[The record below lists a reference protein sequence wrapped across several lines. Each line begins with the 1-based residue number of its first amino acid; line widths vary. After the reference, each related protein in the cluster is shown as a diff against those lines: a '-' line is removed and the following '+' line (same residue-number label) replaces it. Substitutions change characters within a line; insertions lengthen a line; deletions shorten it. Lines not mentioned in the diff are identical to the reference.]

1 MYTLTHTH
9 THTYKYI
16 HIYTNIYTYI
26 HVNTHIYIYIQVLG
40 ECTETNG
47 HALPAGWTEHL
58 DEKRGLTYYYA
69 ASTGSTV
76 WQRPTKAA
84 TEAGS
89 KMAAALDDEL

>member
-1 MYTLTHTH
+1 MASE
-9 THTYKYI
+9 I
-16 HIYTNIYTYI
+16 DASAMAGGATNSA
-26 HVNTHIYIYIQVLG
+26 
-40 ECTETNG
+40 TNG

-58 DEKRGLTYYYA
+58 DQKSGLPYYYA